1 LLTLDNHNN
10 IQIANIPRVLILKDL
25 YDNEV
30 ASFYY
35 YPIAFQDEVK
45 KMDTQNMVFFED
57 TLFSKSEQSYFNY
70 FLNKSEF
77 TNGLDMRNS
86 YLHGTQANPEEIQKH
101 EYAYY
106 SYLKL
111 LTLILLKIED
121 DLLISQ
127 MIEKVDD

>member
-1 LLTLDNHNN
+1 
-10 IQIANIPRVLILKDL
+10 
-25 YDNEV
+25 
-30 ASFYY
+30 
-35 YPIAFQDEVK
+35 
-45 KMDTQNMVFFED
+45 MVFFGE

-70 FLNKSEF
+70 FLNKREF

-86 YLHGTQANPEEIQKH
+86 YLHGTQANPEEIQEH

-127 MIEKVDD
+127 MIEKVGD

>member
-1 LLTLDNHNN
+1 
-10 IQIANIPRVLILKDL
+10 L

-45 KMDTQNMVFFED
+45 KMYIQKMVFFGE

-70 FLNKSEF
+70 FLNKREF

-86 YLHGTQANPEEIQKH
+86 YLHGTQANPEEIQEH

-106 SYLKL
+106 SYLKF
-111 LTLILLKIED
+111 TC
-121 DLLISQ
+121 
-127 MIEKVDD
+127 

>member
-1 LLTLDNHNN
+1 VKLISHLLFLT
-10 IQIANIPRVLILKDL
+10 K
-25 YDNEV
+25 
-30 ASFYY
+30 
-35 YPIAFQDEVK
+35 
-45 KMDTQNMVFFED
+45 
-57 TLFSKSEQSYFNY
+57 FN
-70 FLNKSEF
+70 KREF

-86 YLHGTQANPEEIQKH
+86 YLHGTQANPEEIQEH

-127 MIEKVDD
+127 MIEKVGD

>member
-1 LLTLDNHNN
+1 MRYGYAFLFLYFELSVP
-10 IQIANIPRVLILKDL
+10 ISFCSAFIWLI
-25 YDNEV
+25 
-30 ASFYY
+30 
-35 YPIAFQDEVK
+35 
-45 KMDTQNMVFFED
+45 
-57 TLFSKSEQSYFNY
+57 
-70 FLNKSEF
+70 
-77 TNGLDMRNS
+77 
-86 YLHGTQANPEEIQKH
+86 ANPEEIQKH